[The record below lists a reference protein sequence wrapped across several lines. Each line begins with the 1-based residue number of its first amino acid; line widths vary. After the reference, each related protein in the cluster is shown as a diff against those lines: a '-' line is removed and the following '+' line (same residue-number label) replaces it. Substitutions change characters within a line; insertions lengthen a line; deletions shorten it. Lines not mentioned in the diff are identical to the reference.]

1 MRSPTASR
9 TSSTKTACSA
19 RSTGSGD
26 SPVLEEPEL
35 TCAKKTTRTPKT
47 PGFRGLCAI
56 GTPERESR
64 SCAKTQGGGGDSNP
78 RPPGPQPGALPTELP
93 PPRGETGYPR
103 VSGIRA
109 SPDGVK
115 FPPALKSGRRSP
127 DHLVMDEQRDQ
138 PNPLAK
144 LDEELCGPRSAEDRK
159 ILRWRFRELRG
170 LGLSHVEARMLA
182 ETGA

>member
-64 SCAKTQGGGGDSNP
+64 SCAKTKGGERDSNP

-93 PPRGETGYPR
+93 PPRPAQDSVER
-103 VSGIRA
+103 WGILGAHGPVAQWTERQASNLRA
-109 SPDGVK
+109 EVQFLPGPPGPPSDSPSPPSPPNHRD
-115 FPPALKSGRRSP
+115 PPALVIRRIARSWRGAGR
-127 DHLVMDEQRDQ
+127 VQ
-138 PNPLAK
+138 PF
-144 LDEELCGPRSAEDRK
+144 G
-159 ILRWRFRELRG
+159 WG
-170 LGLSHVEARMLA
+170 
-182 ETGA
+182 T